1 MKLKPSVKWT
11 IAAVATVT
19 TVTVSMGVIANA
31 YTYDYDTKSGN
42 GFGIFGDVNDKI
54 EKDYFRK
61 GGYDF
66 EFSEENSALKQAVRF
81 ELSVDIEDYYSNQ
94 FSYNMSAKATISFGG
109 YGKDG
114 NRTDFG
120 SFVKDTAYTG
130 DLEYSFTDADK
141 DSMASGKFW
150 MELENYSSIEFKSI
164 KFYDKDD
171 HCILYGCA
179 QPDLYWNDDKW
190 GNYGPWTFYQLIG
203 PRPIISGI
211 LNDDGT
217 YALNAEVVSGGLAM
231 SVETSNDAK
240 SDICKFELG
249 NAVQTFT
256 RNGDDVT
263 GKQQLTFNSA
273 EGANNVYKFVSGAS
287 VVLKDT
293 LNNTE
298 ITLYSVDNEAT
309 VKIEKMKIEAGEPQ
323 LIGELPTIRYGEFAS
338 ADELLEALN
347 NAIRDP
353 NFTAP
358 QVDGAFVDSSVTD
371 DTALFSRVRIHGADG
386 SRDVIAKV
394 VYDKVLG
401 FDPDSHK
408 AQTIKLKA
416 YVEANDIEF
425 LNGPVEFEK
434 EINCSADY
442 IDTVTISKQPRTDY
456 EYHEALDLSGGEL
469 TITYD
474 SGHTEIVPMTDEK
487 VSASGFYGANGE
499 FPAENSEVE
508 VTVTYTA
515 EEGVYNPANEG
526 GAQFSN
532 TFTARIKDIPA
543 LDAPVINPN
552 GGSFSES
559 CKVSITAQEGA
570 TIFYTT
576 DGTDP
581 TADSNKYTAPF
592 TITEDATV
600 KAIAIKEN
608 ARDSK
613 IASAKFTKRSSGGS
627 GSGSS
632 GGGSGSGGSGS
643 RPTTSTNPTI
653 GGSSKSWSDIAAD
666 LEKLANGS
674 EVTIQLNGNT
684 AVPVEVIKVIDNKD
698 LKVHFIV
705 DSSRGWF
712 VNGAEITA
720 PAVAD
725 FTFIRTASQK
735 HDGLRGIEGMQF
747 RTNNTGV
754 PTGLEIAF
762 KSEHAGKFA
771 NLYNSVDGKLVF
783 VACAKLGADGKLFL
797 PGVTEK
803 GDYIAM
809 LCEFSDLQG
818 DMSNDGILNAVDASA
833 ILKDIVGLE
842 SGANPL
848 MADFNGDGN
857 VNAVDASSI
866 LKKIVGLI

>member
-1 MKLKPSVKWT
+1 M
-11 IAAVATVT
+11 TVT
-19 TVTVSMGVIANA
+19 
-31 YTYDYDTKSGN
+31 
-42 GFGIFGDVNDKI
+42 
-54 EKDYFRK
+54 
-61 GGYDF
+61 
-66 EFSEENSALKQAVRF
+66 L
-81 ELSVDIEDYYSNQ
+81 
-94 FSYNMSAKATISFGG
+94 
-109 YGKDG
+109 
-114 NRTDFG
+114 
-120 SFVKDTAYTG
+120 
-130 DLEYSFTDADK
+130 ADK
-141 DSMASGKFW
+141 
-150 MELENYSSIEFKSI
+150 L
-164 KFYDKDD
+164 
-171 HCILYGCA
+171 
-179 QPDLYWNDDKW
+179 
-190 GNYGPWTFYQLIG
+190 
-203 PRPIISGI
+203 R
-211 LNDDGT
+211 
-217 YALNAEVVSGGLAM
+217 VV
-231 SVETSNDAK
+231 T
-240 SDICKFELG
+240 
-249 NAVQTFT
+249 T
-256 RNGDDVT
+256 
-263 GKQQLTFNSA
+263 
-273 EGANNVYKFVSGAS
+273 
-287 VVLKDT
+287 
-293 LNNTE
+293 
-298 ITLYSVDNEAT
+298 
-309 VKIEKMKIEAGEPQ
+309 GEPQ
-323 LIGELPTIRYGEFAS
+323 LIGDLPPIDKGDFES
-338 ADELLEALN
+338 AEDILDSFN
-347 NAIRDP
+347 NATRDKSVP
-353 NFTAP
+353 VPDVGDAY
-358 QVDGAFVDSSVTD
+358 VDSSVTD
-371 DTALFSRVRIHGADG
+371 DTALFSRALIPSADG
-386 SRDVIAKV
+386 TRKVIAKV
-394 VYDKVLG
+394 VYVGVSG
-401 FDPDSHK
+401 FDPASHK
-408 AQTIKLKA
+408 AQTITLKA
-416 YVEANDIEF
+416 RVEANDIEF

-442 IDTVTISKQPRTDY
+442 IDTVKISKQPRTDY
-456 EYHEALDLSGGEL
+456 EYREDLDLSGGEL

-499 FPAENSEVE
+499 FPDNSEVE

-515 EEGVYNPANEG
+515 EEGVYDPAHEG
-526 GAQFSN
+526 GAQFSD

-543 LDAPVINPN
+543 LDAPIITPN
-552 GGSFSES
+552 GGTFSNS
-559 CKVSITAQEGA
+559 CEVSITAQEGA
-570 TIFYTT
+570 SIFYTT

-613 IASAKFTKRSSGGS
+613 IASAKFTKRSGGGSGS

-632 GGGSGSGGSGS
+632 GGSSGGSGS
-643 RPTTSTNPTI
+643 RPTPSTNPTI

-684 AVPVEVIKVIDNKD
+684 AVPVEVIKVIDNKY

-809 LCEFSDLQG
+809 LCEFSDLPG

>member
-1 MKLKPSVKWT
+1 
-11 IAAVATVT
+11 
-19 TVTVSMGVIANA
+19 
-31 YTYDYDTKSGN
+31 
-42 GFGIFGDVNDKI
+42 
-54 EKDYFRK
+54 
-61 GGYDF
+61 
-66 EFSEENSALKQAVRF
+66 
-81 ELSVDIEDYYSNQ
+81 
-94 FSYNMSAKATISFGG
+94 MSAKATISFGG

-179 QPDLYWNDDKW
+179 QPDLYWDDDKW
-190 GNYGPWTFYQLIG
+190 GNYGPWTFYQLKG
-203 PRPIISGI
+203 PRPIIRGI
-211 LNDDGT
+211 QNANGT
-217 YALNAEVVSGGLAM
+217 YAMSAEVVSGGLAM

-240 SDICKFELG
+240 SDICKFELS
-249 NAVQTFT
+249 NAVQIFT
-256 RNGDDVT
+256 MNGDDVT

-273 EGANNVYKFVSGAS
+273 EGANNEYKFVSGAS

-323 LIGELPTIRYGEFAS
+323 LMGELPTIRYGEFVS
-338 ADELLEALN
+338 ADELLKSLN
-347 NAIRDP
+347 NATRDP
-353 NFTAP
+353 SFTAP

-371 DTALFSRVRIHGADG
+371 DTALFSRALIPSADG
-386 SRDVIAKV
+386 TRKVIAKV
-394 VYDKVLG
+394 VYDEVSG
-401 FDPDSHK
+401 FDPASHK
-408 AQTIKLKA
+408 AQTITLKA
-416 YVEANDIEF
+416 HVEANDIEF

-442 IDTVTISKQPRTDY
+442 IDTVKISKQPRTDY
-456 EYHEALDLSGGEL
+456 EYREDLDLSGGEL

-515 EEGVYNPANEG
+515 EEGVYDPAHEG
-526 GAQFSN
+526 GAQFSS
-532 TFTARIKDIPA
+532 TFKARIKELST
-543 LDAPVINPN
+543 LDAPVIDPN

-592 TITEDATV
+592 TITKDATV

-747 RTNNTGV
+747 RINNTGV

-771 NLYNSVDGKLVF
+771 NLYKSVDGKLVF
-783 VACAKLGADGKLFL
+783 VACTKLGADGKVLL
-797 PGVTEK
+797 PGVAEK

-809 LCEFSDLQG
+809 LCEFSNLPG

>member
-31 YTYDYDTKSGN
+31 YTYNYDTSSGN
-42 GFGIFGDVNDKI
+42 GFGIFGDGNDKI

-61 GGYDF
+61 GYDF

-179 QPDLYWNDDKW
+179 QPDLYWDDDKW
-190 GNYGPWTFYQLIG
+190 GNYGPWTFYQLKG
-203 PRPIISGI
+203 PRPIIRGI
-211 LNDDGT
+211 QNANGT
-217 YALNAEVVSGGLAM
+217 YAMSAEVVSGGLAM

-240 SDICKFELG
+240 SDICKFELS
-249 NAVQTFT
+249 NAVQIFT
-256 RNGDDVT
+256 MNGDDVT

-273 EGANNVYKFVSGAS
+273 EGANNEYKFVSGAS

-323 LIGELPTIRYGEFAS
+323 LMGELPTIRYGEFVS
-338 ADELLEALN
+338 ADELLKSLN
-347 NAIRDP
+347 NATRDP
-353 NFTAP
+353 SFTAP

-371 DTALFSRVRIHGADG
+371 DTALFSRALIPSADG
-386 SRDVIAKV
+386 TRKVIAKV
-394 VYDKVLG
+394 VYDEVSG
-401 FDPDSHK
+401 FDPASHK
-408 AQTIKLKA
+408 AQTITLKA
-416 YVEANDIEF
+416 HVEANDIEF

-442 IDTVTISKQPRTDY
+442 IDTVKISKQPRTDY
-456 EYHEALDLSGGEL
+456 EYREDLDLSGGEL

-515 EEGVYNPANEG
+515 EEGVYDPAHEG
-526 GAQFSN
+526 GAQFSS
-532 TFTARIKDIPA
+532 TFKARIKELST
-543 LDAPVINPN
+543 LDAPVIDPN

-592 TITEDATV
+592 TITKDATV

-747 RTNNTGV
+747 RINNTGV

-771 NLYNSVDGKLVF
+771 NLYKSVDGKLVF
-783 VACAKLGADGKLFL
+783 VACTKLGADGKVLL
-797 PGVTEK
+797 PGVAEK

-809 LCEFSDLQG
+809 LCEFSNLPG

>member
-1 MKLKPSVKWT
+1 MKLKPSVKWA

-42 GFGIFGDVNDKI
+42 GFGIFGDGNDKI

-61 GGYDF
+61 GYDF

-81 ELSVDIEDYYSNQ
+81 ELSVDIENYYSTNI
-94 FSYNMSAKATISFGG
+94 SYNMPAKATISFGG
-109 YGKDG
+109 YNEKGERVEIG
-114 NRTDFG
+114 QL
-120 SFVKDTAYTG
+120 VKNEAYSG
-130 DLEYSFTDADK
+130 DLKYSFTDDDK
-141 DSMASGKFW
+141 ASMASGKFW
-150 MELENYSSIEFKSI
+150 MELNNQSYSKIEFKSI

-179 QPDLYWNDDKW
+179 QPDLYWDDDKY

-273 EGANNVYKFVSGAS
+273 EGANNEYKFVSGAS

-371 DTALFSRVRIHGADG
+371 DTALFSRALIPSADG
-386 SRDVIAKV
+386 SRKVIAKV
-394 VYDKVLG
+394 VYYEVSG
-401 FDPDSHK
+401 FDPASHK
-408 AQTIKLKA
+408 AQTITLKA
-416 YVEANDIEF
+416 RVEANDIEF
-425 LNGPVEFEK
+425 KDGTVEFEK
-434 EINCSADY
+434 EMNCSADY
-442 IDTVTISKQPRTDY
+442 IDTVKISKQPRTDY
-456 EYHEALDLSGGEL
+456 EYREALDLSGGEL

-499 FPAENSEVE
+499 FPDNSEVE

-515 EEGVYNPANEG
+515 EDGVYDPAHEG
-526 GAQFSN
+526 GAQFSD

-543 LDAPVINPN
+543 LDAPVITPN
-552 GGSFSES
+552 GGTFSNS
-559 CKVSITAQEGA
+559 CEVSITAQEGA

-608 ARDSK
+608 CRDSK
-613 IASAKFTKRSSGGS
+613 IASAKFTKRSGGGSGS

-632 GGGSGSGGSGS
+632 GGSSGGGSGS

-735 HDGLRGIEGMQF
+735 HDGLRGIEGCSSGPTTQEF
-747 RTNNTGV
+747 PRVLKSRSNLNTQASLRTSIT
-754 PTGLEIAF
+754 PLT
-762 KSEHAGKFA
+762 
-771 NLYNSVDGKLVF
+771 
-783 VACAKLGADGKLFL
+783 
-797 PGVTEK
+797 
-803 GDYIAM
+803 
-809 LCEFSDLQG
+809 
-818 DMSNDGILNAVDASA
+818 AS
-833 ILKDIVGLE
+833 
-842 SGANPL
+842 
-848 MADFNGDGN
+848 
-857 VNAVDASSI
+857 
-866 LKKIVGLI
+866 